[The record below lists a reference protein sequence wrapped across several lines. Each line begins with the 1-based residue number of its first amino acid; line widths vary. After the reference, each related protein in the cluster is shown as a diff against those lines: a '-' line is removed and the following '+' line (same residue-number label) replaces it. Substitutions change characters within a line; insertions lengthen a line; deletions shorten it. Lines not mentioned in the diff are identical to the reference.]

1 MSNNYTFKSEN
12 HNINSEDI
20 KEKDSF
26 KVLSSEGDNWVVQ
39 FKSKIH
45 HCKIVSFD
53 LHTKKYK
60 IEIDHQLLSFTL
72 QDKVDRRVEA
82 MGMNKV
88 VKPVLDQLKAPM
100 PGLVINI
107 EAQPGDEIEEGDTLL
122 VLEAMKMENVIK
134 AAGSGVVK
142 EIKVVKG
149 EKVDKGQVLI
159 QF

>member
-1 MSNNYTFKSEN
+1 MSNKYTFKSEN
-12 HNINSEDI
+12 HSINSEEVA
-20 KEKDSF
+20 EKDSF
-26 KVLSSEGDNWVVQ
+26 KVLSNEGDNWVVQ
-39 FKSKIH
+39 YKSKIH
-45 HCKIVSFD
+45 HCKIIGFD
-53 LHTKKYK
+53 LITKHYQ

-72 QDKVDRRVEA
+72 QDEVDRKVEE

-107 EAQPGDEIEEGDTLL
+107 EVKPGDEIEEGDTLL

-142 EIKVVKG
+142 EIKVEKG
-149 EKVDKGQVLI
+149 EKVDKDQVLI